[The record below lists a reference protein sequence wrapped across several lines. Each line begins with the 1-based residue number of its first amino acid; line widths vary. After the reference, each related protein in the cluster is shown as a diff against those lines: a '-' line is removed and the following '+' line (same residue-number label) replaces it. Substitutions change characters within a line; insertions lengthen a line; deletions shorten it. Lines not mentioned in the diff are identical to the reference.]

1 MAIAAFL
8 TFLNVILKGL
18 KDETFKGYKAW
29 NVCEGKMIM
38 FNPTSWV
45 NVLLPI
51 ELYDYHTHFKLI
63 NVNWLKTFHLE

>member
-18 KDETFKGYKAW
+18 KHETFKGYKAW
-29 NVCEGKMIM
+29 NVCEGKNIM
-38 FNPTSWV
+38 FNPTSWA

-51 ELYDYHTHFKLI
+51 KFYDCHTHLKLI
-63 NVNWLKTFHLE
+63 NVNWLETFHLE